1 MSTRVIETDV
11 FDYTEDLALVL
22 RAIYSSVQTISKGLE
37 SSIGVYD
44 SAGNRLRK
52 IKLIE
57 RTLSDGSKVYNLE
70 LS

>member
-1 MSTRVIETDV
+1 MIETEV

-22 RAIYSSVQTISKGLE
+22 RSIYSSVQTISKGLE
-37 SSIGVYD
+37 SSIGVCD

-57 RTLSDGSKVYNLE
+57 RTLSDGSKVYNIE